1 MLISTSNWF
10 KLQPKQLVRFLFF
23 DFLALTFALKHLL
36 SAKLAWQKHSALSC
50 PFSRQ
55 VHHPLQ
61 IVMPKWFID
70 VFCLL
75 AWFFPP
81 AFWLRVFFLWR
92 GSTHDEKNFLRVN
105 ILSPSDCSAYGYR
118 DWSHEILVYNIEH
131 HEWKKSPC
139 TINCT
144 IYYIFI
150 CSCSL
155 LAIFISPSTW
165 DHQLQSS
172 DSDSADSALLDF
184 EARPGND
191 SSLLLDFNFQ
201 RFFCT
206 IYVKWLGHIN
216 GTCIKWLYDHL
227 SYFDKCF
234 MYYFPYARWFHVKP
248 SKYLNPPWTY
258 ILNNWIYLLK
268 FVRTK
273 TLSKSMN
280 GYSQE
285 TKRQCTHVSY
295 T

>member
-23 DFLALTFALKHLL
+23 DFLAFTFALKHLL
-36 SAKLAWQKHSALSC
+36 SAKLAWQKHGALSC

-92 GSTHDEKNFLRVN
+92 GSTAATRKTSRRWTSCHHLIVLRGWLQGLITWNLGLQHWAPWVKKITLHYKLHY
-105 ILSPSDCSAYGYR
+105 IL
-118 DWSHEILVYNIEH
+118 
-131 HEWKKSPC
+131 
-139 TINCT
+139 
-144 IYYIFI
+144 I

-248 SKYLNPPWTY
+248 SKY
-258 ILNNWIYLLK
+258 I
-268 FVRTK
+268 
-273 TLSKSMN
+273 
-280 GYSQE
+280 
-285 TKRQCTHVSY
+285 
-295 T
+295 